1 MLTRGDDDPLQLGEA
16 LAELLTV
23 NPRSRK
29 CSGHTVSD
37 TEGVIELSFDTDA
50 EEVIETLGE

>member
-1 MLTRGDDDPLQLGEA
+1 MLTRGDDDPAQLREA
-16 LAELLTV
+16 LTELLGV
-23 NPRSRK
+23 NPRRRK

-50 EEVIETLGE
+50 EELIETLGE